1 MWMKPPLGFYING
14 QPEPKALPVRKI
26 LIIKKYRQV
35 KLYSAAAGLI
45 TGTKRT
51 IIAFT
56 ISN

>member
-1 MWMKPPLGFYING
+1 MKPPLGFYING